1 MGICISIASSEI
13 HDQAEDQHHFHE
25 NVLYLTETI
34 PSFGTH
40 THGSLYS
47 KQGTKG
53 LNQDAAILYQEYGIK
68 GGAFCGVFDGHGKN
82 GHIVSNMVRNRLPS
96 LLVSQKY
103 GVAKLEPTPES
114 DNGRR
119 SRKDLAKWK
128 QACVS
133 AFKVMDKEI
142 KLQHNLDCS
151 TSGTTAVVVVRQ
163 LIIVSFPKGED
174 LVIANLGDSRAM
186 LGTMTE
192 KGIKAVQ
199 LTTDLK
205 PGLPSKTPIS
215 TIILTH
221 YIKAIFTISFSIA
234 GEAERIRNCKGRVL
248 ALKEEPHI
256 PRVWLPHEDSP
267 GLAMSRAFGDFL
279 LKDHGLIAVPD
290 VFYHRLSPNDHFIVL
305 ATDGV
310 WDVLN
315 NDQVASIVMEA
326 ESEQEAARTVVE
338 AATASWKRKFPS
350 SKVDDCTVVCLF
362 LQDKQHPSSL
372 APET

>member
-1 MGICISIASSEI
+1 
-13 HDQAEDQHHFHE
+13 
-25 NVLYLTETI
+25 
-34 PSFGTH
+34 
-40 THGSLYS
+40 
-47 KQGTKG
+47 
-53 LNQDAAILYQEYGIK
+53 
-68 GGAFCGVFDGHGKN
+68 
-82 GHIVSNMVRNRLPS
+82 MVRNRLPS

-119 SRKDLAKWK
+119 PRKDLVKWK

-163 LIIVSFPKGED
+163 GED
-174 LVIANLGDSRAM
+174 LVIANLGDSRAV

-205 PGLPSKTPIS
+205 PGLPS
-215 TIILTH
+215 
-221 YIKAIFTISFSIA
+221 
-234 GEAERIRNCKGRVL
+234 EAERIRNCKGRVL

-326 ESEQEAARTVVE
+326 ESEQEAARTVAE